1 MKKLSWDEYYE
12 NFFDWSLSTQKN
24 YSYGLTDYG
33 DAEEVYE
40 VVSEFA
46 FYDKAFATRFVSRA
60 LDGGVQFTP
69 DHCLEFAFLIDTP
82 VLSRM
87 AETASPDFDKEQ
99 LEEIYSVIY
108 DDVFDR
114 ICDRTGINIFDDD
127 EDEPESDECE
137 PEEYDMPQQPIKK
150 PGFFGVLF
158 AAIGIG
164 SASDNNRKQHNGRCN
179 GDCAHCPSHYVYRY
193 GRWYY

>member
-12 NFFDWSLSTQKN
+12 NFFDWSLSTRKN

-40 VVSEFA
+40 VVS
-46 FYDKAFATRFVSRA
+46 
-60 LDGGVQFTP
+60 
-69 DHCLEFAFLIDTP
+69 EFAFLIDTP

-99 LEEIYSVIY
+99 LEEIYSIID

-127 EDEPESDECE
+127 EDEPKSDECE

-164 SASDNNRKQHNGRCN
+164 SALDNNRKQHNGRCN
-179 GDCAHCPSHYVYRY
+179 GDCAHCPSHYGYRY
-193 GRWYY
+193 PPVTIDDVYKEVLEQAENFKKYIY